1 MKFGLTQ
8 QFTCNYLPEQKEQL
22 IVSMAP
28 SDELS
33 QAYSE
38 LMHIGFRR
46 SGEQL
51 YRPQC
56 PSCNRCQSIRVL
68 TSHFV
73 PTKSQK
79 RVLSRNGDWRVRV
92 SEHERD
98 DYYPLYE
105 RYIEALHSDGS
116 MYPPSYEQY
125 RNFIRC
131 QWQQPI
137 FIEARKT
144 DGTLLAVAVTDK
156 VKDGLSALYTY
167 YCPDHEKYS
176 LGKYMIMQQMKQA
189 QEMGLQFLYLGF
201 QIDECRKMNYKTAFH
216 PYQRLIDNVWHT
228 FTL

>member
-8 QFTCNYLPEQKEQL
+8 QFTCNYLPEYKEQL

-28 SDELS
+28 SEELS
-33 QAYSE
+33 DAYSQ
-38 LMHIGFRR
+38 LMHAGFRR

-56 PSCNRCQSIRVL
+56 PSCDRCQSIRVL
-68 TSHFV
+68 SKCFT

-79 RVLSRNGDWRVRV
+79 RVLNKNRDWLVRV

-105 RYIEALHSDGS
+105 RYIEALHADGS

-125 RNFIRC
+125 RNFVRC

-137 FIEARKT
+137 FIEARKS
-144 DGTLLAVAVTDK
+144 DGTLIAVAVTDK

-167 YCPDHEKYS
+167 YSPEYEKYS
-176 LGKYMIMQQMKQA
+176 LGKFMIMQQIEKSQA
-189 QEMGLQFLYLGF
+189 MGLQFVYLGF
-201 QIDECRKMNYKTAFH
+201 QIDECRKMNYKTAFR
-216 PYQRLIDNVWHT
+216 PFQRLINDMWQS
-228 FTL
+228 FP